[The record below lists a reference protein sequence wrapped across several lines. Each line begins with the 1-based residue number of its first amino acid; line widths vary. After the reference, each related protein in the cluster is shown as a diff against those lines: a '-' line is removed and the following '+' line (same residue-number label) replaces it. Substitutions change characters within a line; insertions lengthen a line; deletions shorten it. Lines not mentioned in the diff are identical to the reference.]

1 MILLFQ
7 NYSVFRCISGF
18 SEYARETENRMKT
31 IPVPKISLWIIGVVS
46 MLQMVGLASLLFTQ

>member
-1 MILLFQ
+1 
-7 NYSVFRCISGF
+7 
-18 SEYARETENRMKT
+18 MKT